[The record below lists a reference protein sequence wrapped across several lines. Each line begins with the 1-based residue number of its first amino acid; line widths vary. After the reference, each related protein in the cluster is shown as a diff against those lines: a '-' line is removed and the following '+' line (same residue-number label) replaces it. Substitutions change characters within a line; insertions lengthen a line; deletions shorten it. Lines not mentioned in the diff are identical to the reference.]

1 MDQYHELLEIF
12 PTNKMSFERKVNA
25 IIRLILLL
33 SVIGFLVTRSVT
45 FLVSGIVTV
54 GAIMVLY
61 FYQKNKDKAAS
72 AEADANAPSPTVP
85 AVVEGF
91 QEIKNQQE
99 MGNLMNEQYVETTK
113 TNPLSNVLLTEY
125 TDDPLRKPA
134 PPAFN
139 PVVSDSVTSHVKKAV
154 QSLNTTIDNT
164 NVQLFG
170 GLYNQFDL
178 DQSNRSFYSTAI
190 TTIPNDQGA
199 YASFLYGT
207 MPSGKLDAEQRVKDN
222 FRYLLY

>member
-1 MDQYHELLEIF
+1 MEQYNEMFEIF
-12 PTNKMSFERKVNA
+12 PTNKMTFERKVNS

-33 SVIGFLVTRSVT
+33 SVIGFLLTRSIT
-45 FLVSGIVTV
+45 FIVSGVVTV

-61 FYQKNKDKAAS
+61 FYKKNKEKAKS
-72 AEADANAPSPTVP
+72 GSSSNPEPTVP
-85 AVVEGF
+85 SVVEGF
-91 QEIKNQQE
+91 QEIKDQPAMDSVMQS
-99 MGNLMNEQYVETTK
+99 QYVENTK

-134 PPAFN
+134 APAFN
-139 PVVSDSVTSHVKKAV
+139 PVVAEKVTNNVKKAV
-154 QSLNTTIDNT
+154 QSLNCSIENT
-164 NVQLFG
+164 NAQLFG

-222 FRYLLY
+222 LRYLLY

>member
-1 MDQYHELLEIF
+1 MEQYHEMFEIF
-12 PTNKMSFERKVNA
+12 PTNKMTFERKVNS
-25 IIRLILLL
+25 IIRLILLV
-33 SVIGFLVTRSVT
+33 SVIGFLLTRSIT
-45 FLVSGIVTV
+45 FIVSGIVTV

-61 FYQKNKDKAAS
+61 FYQKNKEKA
-72 AEADANAPSPTVP
+72 ADANTPSPTVP

-91 QEIKNQQE
+91 EEIKDQQA
-99 MGNLMNEQYVETTK
+99 MDTVMDAQYVENTK
-113 TNPLSNVLLTEY
+113 TNPLSNVLLTDY

-134 PPAFN
+134 APAFN
-139 PVVSDSVTSHVKKAV
+139 PVVSEKVTSNVKKAV
-154 QSLNTTIDNT
+154 QTLNCTIDNT
-164 NVQLFG
+164 NAQLFG

-222 FRYLLY
+222 LRYLLY

>member
-1 MDQYHELLEIF
+1 MERYDEMFEIL
-12 PTNKMSFERKVNA
+12 PTNKMTFERKVNS

-33 SVIGFLVTRSVT
+33 SLVGFLLTRSVT
-45 FLVSGIVTV
+45 FIVSGIVTV

-61 FYQKNKDKAAS
+61 FYQKNKEKAVIAYPPAAS
-72 AEADANAPSPTVP
+72 VP
-85 AVVEGF
+85 PVVEGF
-91 QEIKNQQE
+91 QEIKDQQA
-99 MGNLMNEQYVETTK
+99 MVSVMDSQYVENTQ

-125 TDDPLRKPA
+125 VDDPLRKPA
-134 PPAFN
+134 APAFN
-139 PVVSDSVTSHVKKAV
+139 PIVAENVTSKVKKAV
-154 QSLNTTIDNT
+154 QSLNCSIENT
-164 NVQLFG
+164 NAQLFG

-178 DQSNRSFYSTAI
+178 EQSNRSFYSTAI

-222 FRYLLY
+222 LRYLLY